1 MEKQLER
8 MTISQM
14 VMFVKKCKEKYMSAV
29 MESGT
34 AVGALCAQSSEEPGT
49 QMTLKTFHFAG
60 VASMNIMLGVQRI
73 HEIINASKKISTSI
87 MTTHLELDNDL
98 EFARR
103 VEGRIEKTSLGEI
116 SEYIDE
122 VMLPDDCFLL
132 VKLSMERIKLL
143 KLDVSA
149 ETIRFSICTSKL
161 KIKPANCV
169 LVIKVKHKMSGYT
182 TLYYQLQAMR
192 EKLPSVVIKG
202 FPTVSWTVMH
212 LDEGKAGSKYKLF
225 VEGDN

>member
-1 MEKQLER
+1 MEKENLSPVEKQLER

-14 VMFVKKCKEKYMSAV
+14 VMFVKKFKEKYMSAV

-103 VEGRIEKTSLGEI
+103 VEGRIEKTSLGEV

-132 VKLSMERIKLL
+132 VKLSFGLHRPELNTELGIRKDV
-143 KLDVSA
+143 LD
-149 ETIRFSICTSKL
+149 
-161 KIKPANCV
+161 
-169 LVIKVKHKMSGYT
+169 
-182 TLYYQLQAMR
+182 
-192 EKLPSVVIKG
+192 
-202 FPTVSWTVMH
+202 
-212 LDEGKAGSKYKLF
+212 
-225 VEGDN
+225 